1 MKTKLILIIISVI
14 LLGGN
19 IFMGY
24 EWNRT
29 YKEKKD
35 YFEVIVKQ
43 NEIIDSLVNTPPR
56 LNMEVKMNLTDKS
69 KFEIN
74 GKNNSGTINVPTHRT
89 YVLEVEYDSV
99 SINTIYK

>member
-1 MKTKLILIIISVI
+1 MKTKLILIIISII

-19 IFMGY
+19 IFTGY

-74 GKNNSGTINVPTHRT
+74 GKNNSGTINVPTTRT